1 MPNICHGKLSKGDF
15 STAWSILEIFSKLFT
30 FWSFPSD
37 FSPLLKS
44 GSSVRR
50 SLSLSFF
57 SHLSNCCIPVTRF
70 RSDQLPLLDSG
81 GRGQWPAPAWIA
93 AERHSCQHPASSLQ
107 IYDWAIFLA
116 GWGARAKIAKKAKRR
131 PPACLPS
138 V

>member
-1 MPNICHGKLSKGDF
+1 VIFLQLDLFFKYFPNCLHFEVSQ
-15 STAWSILEIFSKLFT
+15 AIF
-30 FWSFPSD
+30 P
-37 FSPLLKS
+37 PVLKS

-107 IYDWAIFLA
+107 IYD
-116 GWGARAKIAKKAKRR
+116 
-131 PPACLPS
+131 
-138 V
+138 